1 MPIYN
6 CVLCKFNSEL
16 KTNYTRHLKS
26 KKHLNNV
33 NNDDSNVIKSI
44 NIIKNPHFPS
54 NLPHFPS
61 NIPQNLTQIPHF
73 PSNLPHFPSNI
84 PHLSQDVKYNC
95 KYCSKKYTRYDNL
108 KRHESTKCKKYQK
121 EKEQI
126 EELKAIIVDKKNNE
140 EELKAI
146 ILDNKNNEEK
156 YKRDIE
162 HLYKQIEILMEAK
175 AQPTTIINIDK
186 QINLNS
192 YGKEDLSHITA
203 GFKDN
208 LLKIPF
214 VSIPKMIEEVHFSD
228 KNPENKNIMLP
239 NKKENYVKVYEDNK
253 WVFKDKK
260 STISKLLDDNYN
272 IIDDHYEETKDNE
285 DNPMP
290 PHVDKQYINFR
301 DLYNDGDTDLQNE
314 IRVDCELVL
323 LNNRK

>member
-6 CVLCKFNSEL
+6 CVMCKFNSEL

-26 KKHLNNV
+26 KKHLNKL
-33 NNDDSNVIKSI
+33 NNTTIIPLIYSNEHKMNTNEHNAISNEHKMNTNEHKMNTNEHKPNKMIKCTYCDKMF
-44 NIIKNPHFPS
+44 NTGPS
-54 NLPHFPS
+54 KRRHE
-61 NIPQNLTQIPHF
+61 I
-73 PSNLPHFPSNI
+73 
-84 PHLSQDVKYNC
+84 
-95 KYCSKKYTRYDNL
+95 KYCEIVN
-108 KRHESTKCKKYQK
+108 K

-126 EELKAIIVDKKNNE
+126 EELKAIIVDNKNNE
-140 EELKAI
+140 DVLKAI
-146 ILDNKNNEEK
+146 ILEKKKNEEK

-162 HLYKQIEILMEAK
+162 HLYKQIEILMEK
-175 AQPTTIINIDK
+175 KGNTTTIINIDK

-214 VSIPKMIEEVHFSD
+214 VSISKMIEEVHFSD
-228 KNPENKNIMLP
+228 KKPENKNIMLP

-260 STISKLLDDNYN
+260 STITKLVDDNYN
-272 IIDDHYEETKDNE
+272 ILDDHYEDTKDNE
-285 DNPMP
+285 EKPIQP
-290 PHVDKQYINFR
+290 YAEKQYVNFR
-301 DLYNDGDTDLQNE
+301 DLYNEGDKDLQNE